1 VRKEKE
7 TRKQREEGS
16 TQRGRQHLGHRQ
28 PASSSIAKTVSED
41 DGGGVFGG
49 GVDGEKGKRG
59 HACGYAGWGKVRMM
73 KGLVEDGVVGC
84 EDENKGWDENEETV
98 LGEHYD
104 GQEGCRV

>member
-1 VRKEKE
+1 MPIPFHHPQSQSATLREKGKGNKEAK
-7 TRKQREEGS
+7 G
-16 TQRGRQHLGHRQ
+16 
-28 PASSSIAKTVSED
+28 ASSSIAKTVSED